1 MSEEEKKYA
10 PPVSSTGDTAH
21 LVASSLLSVVPGAAE
36 LFQYF
41 LMSPLEKRRQKWME
55 EVGQVLRDLENN
67 RGVNLE
73 ELQSNETFVDT
84 VLQATQIAW
93 RNSQE
98 QKREAL
104 RNAVMNSALPDPP
117 QQTLQQMFLNYVDIF
132 TLWHLLLLDL
142 FQDPQEWARRNNHHF
157 PDNQRTSSLSR
168 ILANAFPELGKDRV
182 LYDQIWSDLYS
193 RGLVAPEGLHAMMT
207 PQGAMAGR
215 VTEFGAKFI
224 KFIKAPPSSNA

>member
-21 LVASSLLSVVPGAAE
+21 LVASGLLSVVPGAAE
-36 LFQYF
+36 LLQY
-41 LMSPLEKRRQKWME
+41 LLTPPLEKRRQKWME
-55 EVGQVLRDLENN
+55 EVGQVLRNLENN

-84 VLQATQIAW
+84 VLQATQIAI

-104 RNAVMNSALPDPP
+104 RNAVTNCALPNPP
-117 QQTLQQMFLNYVDIF
+117 QQSLQQMFLNYVDLF
-132 TLWHLLLLDL
+132 TVWHLLLLDL

-157 PDNQRTSSLSR
+157 PDNQLTSSLSS
-168 ILANAFPELGKDRV
+168 ILANAFPELGKDRT
-182 LYDQIWSDLYS
+182 LYDQIWNDLYS
-193 RGLVAPEGLHAMMT
+193 RGLVNTEGLHTMMT
-207 PQGAMAGR
+207 PQGAMARR

-224 KFIKAPPSSNA
+224 RFIKAPPPSNA